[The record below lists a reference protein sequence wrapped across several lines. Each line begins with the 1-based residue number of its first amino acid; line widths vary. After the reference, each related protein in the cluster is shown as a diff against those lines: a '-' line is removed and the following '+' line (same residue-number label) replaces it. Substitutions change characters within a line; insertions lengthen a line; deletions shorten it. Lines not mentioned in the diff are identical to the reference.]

1 MTRSVLAAAALCAAL
16 ALPAA
21 APAVV
26 PPKDC
31 GMMTVKGKRYQIKAD
46 QISCRTGRDHSR
58 RYLATRSK
66 PRGYK
71 CRNLS
76 REKGRVNITCSNGR
90 KNFLAI
96 RR

>member
-1 MTRSVLAAAALCAAL
+1 MTRAVLAALALCAAL

-31 GMMTVKGKRYQIKAD
+31 GMMTVKAKRYQIKAD
-46 QISCRTGRDHSR
+46 QISCETGRNHSR
-58 RYLATRSK
+58 RYLSRHRRPS
-66 PRGYK
+66 GYTCK
-71 CRNLS
+71 DLS
-76 REKGRVNITCSNGR
+76 REKGRVNVTCSNGR